1 MRVAITG
8 AGGLIGSAL
17 AESLRTDGHQV
28 VRLVRSPAEAQ
39 APDAVAW
46 DPTAGTIDRAGL
58 EGVEGVVH
66 LAGAGVGDKRWTDAR
81 KQEVLESRTRGTGL
95 LARALTELDAPPSV
109 LVSGSAIGYYGDR
122 GDEELTESKPP
133 GGGYLANL
141 VIAWEQAAQP
151 ARESGIRTV
160 LARSGIVLSTSG
172 GAFPKMV
179 LPFRFGAGGPYGSG
193 RQWFSWIT
201 LADEVAALRFLL
213 EAGDVE
219 GPVNLTSPGSVRNR
233 DFAKALGRALHR
245 PALIPV
251 PKFALKVVL
260 GGQMAEEMTFFSQ
273 RVVPTVLEGAGF
285 RFAHPD
291 VDAGLAAALGKSD
304 QTGSRKDSDDGDDS
318 DDRSSA

>member
-17 AESLRTDGHQV
+17 AESLRADGHEV
-28 VRLVRSPAEAQ
+28 LRLVRSPAQAEAR
-39 APDAVAW
+39 DAVAW
-46 DPTAGTIDRAGL
+46 DPLAGSIDRAGL
-58 EGVEGVVH
+58 EGVDGVVH

-95 LARALTELDAPPSV
+95 LAQALTELDAPPSV
-109 LVSGSAIGYYGDR
+109 LVSGSAIGFYGDR
-122 GDEELTESKPP
+122 GDEELTEAKPP
-133 GGGYLANL
+133 GGGFLANL

-151 ARESGIRTV
+151 AREAGIRTV
-160 LARSGIVLSTSG
+160 LARTGIVLSTEG

-179 LPFRFGAGGPYGSG
+179 LPFRFGVGGPYGSG
-193 RQWFSWIT
+193 RQWFSWVT

-219 GPVNLTSPGSVRNR
+219 GPVNITSPGSVRNK

-245 PALIPV
+245 PAFIPV
-251 PKFALKVVL
+251 PELALKLVL

-273 RVVPTVLEGAGF
+273 RVVPAALEGAGF

-304 QTGSRKDSDDGDDS
+304 QTGGANDSSDSDDGRAS
-318 DDRSSA
+318 

>member
-1 MRVAITG
+1 MERMRVAVTG
-8 AGGLIGSAL
+8 ASGLIGSAL
-17 AESLRTDGHQV
+17 AGSLRADGHQV
-28 VRLVRSPAEAQ
+28 VRLVRSPAQAQ

-46 DPTAGTIDRAGL
+46 DPMAGTIDRAGL
-58 EGVEGVVH
+58 EGLDGVVH
-66 LAGAGVGDKRWTDAR
+66 LAGAGVGDKRWTEAR
-81 KQEVLESRTRGTGL
+81 KQEVLDSRTRGTGL
-95 LARALTELDAPPSV
+95 LAQTLTELDAPPPV
-109 LVSGSAIGYYGDR
+109 LVSGSAIGFYGDR
-122 GDEELTESKPP
+122 GDEELTEAQPP
-133 GGGYLANL
+133 GGGFLANL

-160 LARSGIVLSTSG
+160 LARSGVVLSTAG

-179 LPFRFGAGGPYGSG
+179 LPFRFGVGGPYGSG

-219 GPVNLTSPGSVRNR
+219 GPVNVTAPGPVRNR
-233 DFAKALGRALHR
+233 DLAKALGRVLHR
-245 PALIPV
+245 PALLPV
-251 PKFALKVVL
+251 PKFALQLVL

-304 QTGSRKDSDDGDDS
+304 QTGGDSDSDDG
-318 DDRSSA
+318 SSA